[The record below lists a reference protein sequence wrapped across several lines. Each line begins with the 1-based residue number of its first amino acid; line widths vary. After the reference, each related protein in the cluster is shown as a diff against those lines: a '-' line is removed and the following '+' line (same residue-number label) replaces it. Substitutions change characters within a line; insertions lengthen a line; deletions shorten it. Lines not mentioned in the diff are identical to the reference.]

1 MIRPS
6 RAAFAFIFITVA
18 LDMLALGI
26 IVPVLPK
33 LVVAFEGGD
42 VAHAARIVGVFGFA
56 WSAMQFLASPIV
68 GAMSD
73 RYGRRPVVLLS
84 NFGLGLDY
92 LVMAVAPSVSWLF
105 VGRIVSGITSSSYS
119 TASAYIAD
127 VTPPDQR
134 AAKFGLLGA
143 AFGLG
148 FIIGPAVGGV
158 LGDISLRL
166 PFWVAGGLS
175 LVNAAYGYFIL
186 PESLPPEKRAHVP
199 WHMANPLGSLTFLRA
214 HPELLALGATF
225 FLYYFAHEVYPTLFV
240 LYGDY
245 RYGWSA
251 RELGLTLALFGVGST
266 ITSALL
272 IGPIVRRIGERNAMI
287 LGLSLS
293 AMGALVISLAYTG
306 ALFFLSIP
314 IASLGGLS
322 SPSLMA
328 IASRQAS
335 ETEQG
340 RLQGAIGSLQGV
352 ALMIAP
358 LVLSQ
363 IFAISIQQGGRT
375 LAGVPFAFGALVTLV
390 ALLLAAR
397 ATRGMRFARASN
409 V

>member
-18 LDMLALGI
+18 LDMLALGL

-56 WSAMQFLASPIV
+56 WSAMQFIASPIV

-73 RYGRRPVVLLS
+73 RFGRRPVVLLS

-92 LVMAVAPSVSWLF
+92 LVMALAPTVSWLF
-105 VGRIVSGITSSSYS
+105 VGRIVSGITSSSYP

-158 LGDISLRL
+158 LGDIDLRL

-175 LVNAAYGYFIL
+175 LANAAYGYFIL
-186 PESLPPEKRAHVP
+186 PESLPPGKRARVP
-199 WHMANPLGSLTFLRA
+199 WHMANPLGSLSFLRA

-225 FLYYFAHEVYPTLFV
+225 FLLYFAHQVYPTLFV

-245 RYGWSA
+245 RYGWSP
-251 RELGLTLALFGVGST
+251 RQLGLTLALFGVGST
-266 ITSALL
+266 ITSVFL
-272 IGPIVRRIGERNAMI
+272 IGPIVKRIGERNALL

-293 AMGALVISLAYTG
+293 ATSALVVALAYTG
-306 ALFFLSIP
+306 TLFLLSIP
-314 IASLGGLS
+314 ISSLGGLTV
-322 SPSLMA
+322 PSLMA
-328 IASRQAS
+328 IASRQAN

-340 RLQGAIGSLQGV
+340 RLQGALGSLQG
-352 ALMIAP
+352 IAMMVSP

-363 IFAISIQQGGRT
+363 IFAVSIQRGGRAF
-375 LAGVPFAFGALVTLV
+375 AGVPFAFTALVLCV
-390 ALLLAAR
+390 ALFLAAR
-397 ATRGMRFARASN
+397 ATRSARTVTA
-409 V
+409 

>member
-33 LVVAFEGGD
+33 LIVAFEGGD
-42 VAHAARIVGVFGFA
+42 VAHAARIVGVFGFT

-73 RYGRRPVVLLS
+73 RFGRRPVVLLS

-92 LVMAVAPSVSWLF
+92 LVMALAPTVGWLF
-105 VGRIVSGITSSSYS
+105 VGRIVSGITSSSIP

-127 VTPPDQR
+127 VTSPDLR
-134 AAKFGLLGA
+134 AARFGMLGA

-148 FIIGPAVGGV
+148 FIVGPAVGGV
-158 LGDISLRL
+158 LGDIDLRL

-175 LVNAAYGYFIL
+175 LANAAYGYFIL
-186 PESLPPEKRAHVP
+186 PESLPPERRARVP
-199 WHMANPLGSLTFLRA
+199 WHMANPLGSLSFLRA

-245 RYGWSA
+245 RYAWSA
-251 RELGLTLALFGVGST
+251 GQLGLTLTLYGIGST

-272 IGPIVRRIGERNAMI
+272 IGPIVKRIGERNAMI

-293 AMGALVISLAYTG
+293 AASALVIALAYTG
-306 ALFFLSIP
+306 TLFLLSIP
-314 IASLGGLS
+314 IASIAGLS
-322 SPSLMA
+322 TPSLMA

-335 ETEQG
+335 ESEQG
-340 RLQGAIGSLQGV
+340 RLQGALGSLQGI
-352 ALMIAP
+352 AMMMAP

-363 IFAISIQQGGRT
+363 MFAISIQRGGQT
-375 LAGVPFAFGALVTLV
+375 FAGVPFAFAALVFCA
-390 ALLLAAR
+390 ALFLAAR
-397 ATRGMRFARASN
+397 ATRSAPVTRASTA
-409 V
+409 

>member
-26 IVPVLPK
+26 IIPVLPK

-42 VAHAARIVGVFGFA
+42 VAHAARIVGLFGFVWA
-56 WSAMQFLASPIV
+56 AMQFLASPVV
-68 GAMSD
+68 GALSD

-92 LVMAVAPSVSWLF
+92 LVMALAPTVSWLF
-105 VGRIVSGITSSSYS
+105 VGRMVSGITSSSIP

-127 VTPPDQR
+127 VTAPDQR
-134 AAKFGLLGA
+134 AAKFGMLGA

-158 LGDISLRL
+158 LGDIDLRL

-175 LVNAAYGYFIL
+175 LANAAYGYFIL
-186 PESLPPEKRAHVP
+186 PESLPPEKRAHTP
-199 WHMANPLGSLTFLRA
+199 LHMANPLGSLSFLRA
-214 HPELLALGATF
+214 HPELLAMAATF

-245 RYGWSA
+245 RYAWSP
-251 RELGLTLALFGVGST
+251 RELGLTLAFFGVGST
-266 ITSALL
+266 LTSAFL
-272 IGPIVRRIGERNAMI
+272 IGPIVKRIGERNALL
-287 LGLSLS
+287 LGLSLGSLS
-293 AMGALVISLAYTG
+293 AVVIGFAYTG
-306 ALFFLSIP
+306 AIFLISIP
-314 IASLGGLS
+314 IASLGGLAT
-322 SPSLMA
+322 PSLMA
-328 IASRQAS
+328 IASRKAS
-335 ETEQG
+335 ESEQG
-340 RLQGAIGSLQGV
+340 RLQGALGSLQGIAMMV
-352 ALMIAP
+352 AP
-358 LVLSQ
+358 LTLSQ
-363 IFAISIQQGGRT
+363 IFAVAIRRGGRAY
-375 LAGVPFAFGALVTLV
+375 AGAPFVVSAFAMIV

-397 ATRGMRFARASN
+397 ATRPST